1 MRALAARAACE
12 NASHCHA
19 RAVNSRRA
27 VGAGMLIFG
36 FSLPTLPALALGD
49 STVTLEDVTPPVAP
63 RGDLPPSEER
73 IAKLFENNTFSV
85 VNVFDT
91 TLKPELNLT
100 GSVEVPEGN
109 GTGIVWD
116 KDGHIV
122 TNYHVIGSAL
132 SKGLGKKKPV
142 ARVSLLVEDGV
153 QKTFQATLVGADKT
167 KDLAVLKIDAPE
179 ALLHPI
185 SVGKSSNL
193 KVGQRCLAIG
203 NPFGFDHTLTVGVVS
218 GLNRDI
224 NSQTGVIIGGGIQTD
239 AAINPGN
246 SGGPLL
252 NSDGKLIGINAAIF
266 TRTGTSA
273 GIGFAIPVDAV
284 SRVVPQLI
292 KYGKIMHAGLKIQVA
307 PDIVAKQLNVKKGS
321 LVLSVLPSS
330 TAAKAGLVATRR
342 GIAGNILLGDVILAV
357 DNLSIK
363 NPAELAKALDDHEI
377 GDQVVLKV
385 QRDDKVFDIH
395 VELEESLN

>member
-1 MRALAARAACE
+1 
-12 NASHCHA
+12 
-19 RAVNSRRA
+19 
-27 VGAGMLIFG
+27 MLIFG

-252 NSDGKLIGINAAIF
+252 NSEGKLIGINAAIF

-363 NPAELAKALDDHEI
+363 NPPELAKALDDHEI
-377 GDQVVLKV
+377 GDRVVLKV